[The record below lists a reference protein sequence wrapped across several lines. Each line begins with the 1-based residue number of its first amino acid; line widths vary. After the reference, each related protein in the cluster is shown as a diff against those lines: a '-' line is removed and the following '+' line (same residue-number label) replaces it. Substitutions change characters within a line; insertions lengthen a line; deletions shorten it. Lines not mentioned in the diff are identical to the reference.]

1 MNYTIVIPAI
11 IAFCISALLGPVV
24 IPFLRKLKV
33 GQTVRD
39 EGPKTH
45 LQKNGTPTMGGII
58 ILISITVTSMFYV
71 KSNPQIVPILF
82 LTLGFGLIGL
92 TDDYIKVVLKR
103 SMGAGY
109 SGAQNPLFFNENTD
123 MLLGDAKASIE
134 KLAAGISN

>member
-58 ILISITVTSMFYV
+58 ILISITVSCAEAFHGTSCMAENGTADRCN
-71 KSNPQIVPILF
+71 SNLCILYHNKIF
-82 LTLGFGLIGL
+82 HQPCNA
-92 TDDYIKVVLKR
+92 YSVC
-103 SMGAGY
+103 AG
-109 SGAQNPLFFNENTD
+109 
-123 MLLGDAKASIE
+123 K
-134 KLAAGISN
+134 IS